1 MNVRK
6 PCIKHGKLLV
16 LIHSIN
22 IVNDEYDTEYRPYV
36 KEFLGEM
43 EKMYN
48 IMIWTAASSRY
59 ALPIVSKLFEGLRE
73 PFLIYTYEKCTKKLK
88 VVGDMTYEML
98 IVKKL
103 SKIKSYPMNRI
114 LVVDDISS
122 TFSNNV
128 GNGILIPKWK
138 REKEDKYLYYLS
150 NYLKLLVDVD
160 NVISIDKTNWIG
172 EQTI

>member
-1 MNVRK
+1 MYCGKDECSNRK

-59 ALPIVSKLFEGLRE
+59 ALSIV
-73 PFLIYTYEKCTKKLK
+73 
-88 VVGDMTYEML
+88 
-98 IVKKL
+98 
-103 SKIKSYPMNRI
+103 
-114 LVVDDISS
+114 
-122 TFSNNV
+122 
-128 GNGILIPKWK
+128 
-138 REKEDKYLYYLS
+138 
-150 NYLKLLVDVD
+150 NYLK
-160 NVISIDKTNWIG
+160 G
-172 EQTI
+172 